1 MGRRTIEFFAKSERD
16 SFGVNEAV
24 GKVKIRA
31 HSFCVYD
38 KARQQSC
45 KLVRRSGGEAHN
57 FRNHFPFGLPGTEA
71 ALIFA
76 RKSSQDG
83 TDESG
88 QDRKSTR
95 LNSSHLVISYAV
107 FWLKKKRHL

>member
-1 MGRRTIEFFAKSERD
+1 MGGRTIEFFAESERD
-16 SFGVNEAV
+16 GFGVNEAV

-38 KARQQSC
+38 KARQQSW
-45 KLVRRSGGEAHN
+45 KLVSRSGGEAHKL
-57 FRNHFPFGLPGTEA
+57 RNHFPFGLPGTEA
-71 ALIFA
+71 ARIFA

-88 QDRKSTR
+88 RTR
-95 LNSSHLVISYAV
+95 GRREEAIAGL
-107 FWLKKKRHL
+107 R